1 MNLNIEYA
9 VVQLK
14 DIINL
19 TNLQANYNNI
29 VEDTMKLCINQK
41 VPFKFNCKHERF
53 TVRYHKG
60 VDSD

>member
-29 VEDTMKLCINQK
+29 VEDTMKLCIN
-41 VPFKFNCKHERF
+41 
-53 TVRYHKG
+53 
-60 VDSD
+60 